1 MISLKDPTF
10 ELRKK
15 FILKYTELVKSF
27 PLIDKIQNREFA
39 FLFWDKDYMVRHRGF
54 SNPQLF
60 LSELKGVAPRH
71 AYLSAALYNSP
82 ADKIMSNKGWMGCDF
97 VVDID
102 SDHMDLS
109 CQKKHD
115 FYICVECDYVSKE
128 NITKCPKCEGL
139 IRKQLW
145 LCDECL
151 QASKNEVIKLVDDF
165 LPDFGII
172 KDNIILN
179 FSGHRGYHIHLREEF
194 IRAMNSE
201 ERRQIVDYMTATN
214 FEPDDFFM
222 YKQNIGSFLGSTIDD
237 AGWKG
242 RIANNFLKILNKH
255 DSIESFDL
263 EFGHLDLDAKIKHI
277 LFGTDKREH
286 IRNQLLNK
294 NKYWTIRDVGKIGW
308 EKIKKFLLTI
318 SKCDIDV
325 PVSIDTHRLI
335 RVQGSIHG
343 KTGFIVKPLDYYE
356 MINFNP
362 LSDPIVFSMDQKKL
376 VKMEITTPKCPEIRI
391 QAEYYGP
398 YTKGEKI
405 DLPEAVGVFLACKG
419 VAILL

>member
-10 ELRKK
+10 ELHKK

-27 PLIDKIQNREFA
+27 PLIDKIQHREFA

-71 AYLSAALYNSP
+71 VYLSAALYNSP
-82 ADKIMSNKGWMGCDF
+82 ADKIMSSKGWIGCDF

-109 CQKKHD
+109 CQKNHD
-115 FYICVECDYVSKE
+115 LYICIECDYVSKD
-128 NITKCPKCEGL
+128 NITKCPKCESL

-165 LPDFGII
+165 LPDFGFI
-172 KDNIILN
+172 KDNIKLN

-214 FEPDDFFM
+214 FEPDDYFM
-222 YKQNIGSFLGSTIDD
+222 YKQSIGSFIGSTIDEP
-237 AGWKG
+237 GWKG
-242 RIANNFLKILNKH
+242 RLANNFLKILNKH
-255 DSIESFDL
+255 DSIDSFDL
-263 EFGHLDLDAKIKHI
+263 EFGHLVFGCKNQTHI
-277 LFGTDKREH
+277 V
-286 IRNQLLNK
+286 RN
-294 NKYWTIRDVGKIGW
+294 R
-308 EKIKKFLLTI
+308 
-318 SKCDIDV
+318 
-325 PVSIDTHRLI
+325 
-335 RVQGSIHG
+335 
-343 KTGFIVKPLDYYE
+343 
-356 MINFNP
+356 
-362 LSDPIVFSMDQKKL
+362 
-376 VKMEITTPKCPEIRI
+376 
-391 QAEYYGP
+391 
-398 YTKGEKI
+398 
-405 DLPEAVGVFLACKG
+405 
-419 VAILL
+419 